1 MITKRKN
8 RYTNHLK
15 CFYEET
21 DVKKLAYNDV
31 NIADTV
37 VALGKFEG
45 LHKGHMLLIN
55 KVLQLSHEAG
65 KQSVV
70 FSIDMPGTK
79 RIYTIPERD
88 RLLEELGIDWNV
100 TCEFTKKFAAM
111 KPETFIKDVLVE
123 RLHPEY
129 VVVGNDFRFGKNRQ
143 GDVTMLQEYGT
154 RYGFEVLAFE
164 KLREQGTII
173 SSSYIREQI
182 EQGAVDVVREYMGRP
197 YSISGLVQY
206 GKQLGA
212 TIGFPT
218 ANLIPTEE
226 KLLVPN
232 GVYET
237 RVTVNNQHYR
247 GVTNVGDN
255 PTVDAD
261 HKIKVET
268 NILDFNENLYG
279 TCLKIEFLRQIRKE
293 IKFDSI
299 EALKNQIKSDILEV
313 AHQ

>member
-1 MITKRKN
+1 MLPLEMLVEVID
-8 RYTNHLK
+8 
-15 CFYEET
+15 FY
-21 DVKKLAYNDV
+21 
-31 NIADTV
+31 
-37 VALGKFEG
+37 
-45 LHKGHMLLIN
+45 LLI
-55 KVLQLSHEAG
+55 SRTWAC
-65 KQSVV
+65 
-70 FSIDMPGTK
+70 P
-79 RIYTIPERD
+79 
-88 RLLEELGIDWNV
+88 
-100 TCEFTKKFAAM
+100 
-111 KPETFIKDVLVE
+111 VE
-123 RLHPEY
+123 RQTSLFHLIRARFLRDNRIHHRELERSACHDDDILLYADHICRHADAMIQIRPECIKQICY
-129 VVVGNDFRFGKNRQ
+129 NLFICFRCIHRF
-143 GDVTMLQEYGT
+143 LCQEQ
-154 RYGFEVLAFE
+154 R
-164 KLREQGTII
+164 LREQGTII

-197 YSISGLVQY
+197 YSISGIVQY

>member
-197 YSISGLVQY
+197 YSISGIVQY

-261 HKIKVET
+261 HKIKV
-268 NILDFNENLYG
+268 
-279 TCLKIEFLRQIRKE
+279 
-293 IKFDSI
+293 
-299 EALKNQIKSDILEV
+299 
-313 AHQ
+313 

>member
-1 MITKRKN
+1 M
-8 RYTNHLK
+8 
-15 CFYEET
+15 
-21 DVKKLAYNDV
+21 KKLAYNDV

-55 KVLQLSHEAG
+55 KVLQLSHETG

-79 RIYTIPERD
+79 RIYTIPERN
-88 RLLEELGIDWNV
+88 RILEEIGIDFNI
-100 TCEFTKKFAAM
+100 TCEFTKKFASM
-111 KPETFIKDVLVE
+111 KPEAFVKDVLVE

-143 GDVTMLQEYGT
+143 GDVALLEELGN
-154 RYGFEVLAFE
+154 RYGYEVLAFE
-164 KLREQGTII
+164 KLREQGTVI

-182 EQGAVDVVREYMGRP
+182 EQGNVDLIQEYMGRP
-197 YSISGLVQY
+197 YSIAGIVQY

-218 ANLIPTEE
+218 ANLIPDEE

-237 RVTVNNQHYR
+237 SLILDNLRYR
-247 GVTNVGDN
+247 GITNVGDN
-255 PTVDAD
+255 PTVDDD

-268 NILDFNENLYG
+268 NILNYNGNLYG
-279 TCLKIEFLRQIRKE
+279 KYLKIEFIRQIRKE

>member
-1 MITKRKN
+1 M
-8 RYTNHLK
+8 
-15 CFYEET
+15 
-21 DVKKLAYNDV
+21 KKLAYNDV

-55 KVLQLSHEAG
+55 KVLQLSHETG

-79 RIYTIPERD
+79 RIYTIPERN
-88 RLLEELGIDWNV
+88 RILEEIGIDFNI
-100 TCEFTKKFAAM
+100 TCEFTKKFASM
-111 KPETFIKDVLVE
+111 KPEAFVKDVLVE

-143 GDVTMLQEYGT
+143 GDVALLEELGN
-154 RYGFEVLAFE
+154 RYGYEVLAFE
-164 KLREQGTII
+164 KLREQGTVI

-182 EQGAVDVVREYMGRP
+182 EQGHVDLIQKYMGRP
-197 YSISGLVQY
+197 YSIAGIVQY
-206 GKQLGA
+206 GKQLGT

-218 ANLIPTEE
+218 ANLIPDEE

-237 RVTVNNQHYR
+237 SLILDNLRYR
-247 GVTNVGDN
+247 GITNVGDN
-255 PTVDAD
+255 PTVDDD

-268 NILDFNENLYG
+268 NILDYNGNLYG
-279 TCLKIEFLRQIRKE
+279 KYLKIEFIRQIRKE